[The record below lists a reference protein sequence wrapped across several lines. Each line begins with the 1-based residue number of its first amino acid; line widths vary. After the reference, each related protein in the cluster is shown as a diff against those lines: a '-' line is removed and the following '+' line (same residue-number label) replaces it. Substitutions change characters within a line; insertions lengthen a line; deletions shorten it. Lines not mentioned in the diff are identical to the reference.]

1 MINQRGDMG
10 RKLGHYTIIE
20 EIGRGG
26 MAIVYRAVQES
37 LNRNVAIKELD
48 LERFRSDSNALDRFH
63 LEARAAAALKH
74 PNIVTIYDLWEEN
87 DKAFIAMEFVDGAEL
102 KEVLGNLGRLDP
114 VEASLIVMEVCEALS
129 FAHSSGMIHRDVKP
143 ANIMLSRNGEVK
155 LMDFGIVSVF
165 DVGDLTVTGQILG
178 SPAYMAPEQ
187 ITGGPPGPAA
197 DMFSL
202 GALFYEALIGEKPFT
217 GANHVALIQNVLH
230 SDPPPPR
237 ELAPHIPD
245 AISQIVLKCLN
256 KRPEARYSSM
266 EELSTILEMSLP
278 LERPDRKAAVSRLV
292 KRHRD
297 PGGDASLDSETGSE
311 DATAPFGVVK
321 MHDETSAATLQQ
333 EAVTSTTPPLEL
345 DFPADLPP
353 LEQFEKAAPVS
364 EIPPH
369 PPEEM
374 VLGLKEI
381 PEEKEDAGQY
391 IDDVKRGKSRSKLIW
406 IVAVILMASVGAWI
420 FLKGPSG
427 RGLLP
432 GTLSGEAPVA
442 HLTVIGGSGA
452 TIFLNGES
460 LGNAGSLA
468 TFDIEPGPYL
478 LELRH
483 PDRTPRKFIGELK
496 KGESKTIA
504 VDFGK

>member
-48 LERFRSDSNALDRFH
+48 LVRFRSEPNALERFR

-87 DKAFIAMEFVDGAEL
+87 DKAFIAMEFVDGAVL

-143 ANIMLSRNGEVK
+143 ANIILSRNGEVK
-155 LMDFGIVSVF
+155 LMDFGIVSVS
-165 DVGDLTVTGQILG
+165 DAGDLTVTGQILG

-187 ITGGPPGPAA
+187 IADEPLGPAA

-202 GALFYEALIGEKPFT
+202 GAMFYETLIGEKPFT

-230 SDPPPPR
+230 SDPPSPG

-245 AISQIVLKCLN
+245 AISQIVLKCLT

-278 LERPDRKAAVSRLV
+278 LERPDRKGAVSRLV
-292 KRHRD
+292 RRHRD
-297 PGGDASLDSETGSE
+297 PGGDASLDPETGPE
-311 DATAPFGVVK
+311 EVTARFAPEPST
-321 MHDETSAATLQQ
+321 ETGQTTLH
-333 EAVTSTTPPLEL
+333 PLEL
-345 DFPADLPP
+345 DSPADLPP
-353 LEQFEKAAPVS
+353 LEQLEEAAPVS
-364 EIPPH
+364 EIPPQ

-381 PEEKEDAGQY
+381 PEEKEDTGQY
-391 IDDVKRGKSRSKLIW
+391 IDDVKRGKSRAKLIW
-406 IVAVILMASVGAWI
+406 IVAIILMALVGTWI
-420 FLKGPSG
+420 LLKGPSG

-483 PDRTPRKFIGELK
+483 PDLAPRKFIGELK
-496 KGESKTIA
+496 KGESKTIE